1 LFYRAVLNNKKETVM
16 SHQPYYPTS
25 EAGEIKWLSNFIN
38 KLPSHSSTLKLPAD
52 QVSGII
58 SDVQFYLWVLQH
70 QHPAIQHYSLEST
83 AYKGL
88 IANGSGTEPCPLPVA
103 PVFSQ
108 LPAVRLPGVL
118 RRLANFTQLIKL
130 SSAYSESIGQDLGII
145 SSKNGTAHLLVEFV
159 FSQDRGSN
167 GDRVKLMFK
176 KHGHDGIWI
185 EGRRNDGN
193 WEFLGVT
200 TVKPWYDERPL
211 SQPNVPEI
219 REYRLRWWD
228 KSEPNGDFSPVQKV
242 TVGP

>member
-88 IANGSGTEPCPLPVA
+88 IANGSGTEP
-103 PVFSQ
+103 
-108 LPAVRLPGVL
+108 
-118 RRLANFTQLIKL
+118 
-130 SSAYSESIGQDLGII
+130 
-145 SSKNGTAHLLVEFV
+145 
-159 FSQDRGSN
+159 
-167 GDRVKLMFK
+167 
-176 KHGHDGIWI
+176 
-185 EGRRNDGN
+185 
-193 WEFLGVT
+193 
-200 TVKPWYDERPL
+200 
-211 SQPNVPEI
+211 
-219 REYRLRWWD
+219 
-228 KSEPNGDFSPVQKV
+228 
-242 TVGP
+242 